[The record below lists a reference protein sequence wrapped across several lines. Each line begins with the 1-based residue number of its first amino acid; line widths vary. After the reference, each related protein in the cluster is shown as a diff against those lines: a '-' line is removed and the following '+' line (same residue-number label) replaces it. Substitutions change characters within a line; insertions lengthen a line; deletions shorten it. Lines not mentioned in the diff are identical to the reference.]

1 MKFPFKLKYLPLFT
15 ISVGLIGMLLRIWY
29 LACRDSYGLLPEVH
43 SGDVIC
49 YVIFACALIF
59 LFLASRQTPNDARYQ
74 RLFPA
79 SLRNAIG
86 CVIGAITI
94 IFTSLYDWIQANA
107 DNIPG
112 TQLTLPALILGLLAA
127 ACLLMLAMCRF
138 KGSRPSAI
146 LLLMPVI
153 YLMFHAVM
161 QARLW
166 SKETQASVIF
176 FPFMASIF
184 LLLNAYFLAAL
195 TVRQKGVRT
204 YVFFN
209 QVTLL
214 LCCISFSWESRLF
227 YMGMAAWVGLD
238 FCNIPKKI
246 RRRTETEE
254 EA

>member
-1 MKFPFKLKYLPLFT
+1 MKLPFNLKHLPLFT
-15 ISVGLIGMLLRIWY
+15 LGAGGLGMVLRIWY
-29 LACRDSYGLLPEVH
+29 LSCRDSNGLLPAVH

-49 YVIFACALIF
+49 YIIFACTLAL
-59 LFLASRQTPNDARYQ
+59 LFLCSRQVPNEARYHK
-74 RLFPA
+74 LFPA

-94 IFTSLYDWIQANA
+94 IFTSLYDMIHKTTLA
-107 DNIPG
+107 
-112 TQLTLPALILGLLAA
+112 LPALVLGLLAA
-127 ACLLMLAMCRF
+127 VCLLVLALCRF

-146 LLLMPVI
+146 LLLLPVV

-166 SKETQASVIF
+166 SSETQASVIF

-204 YVFFN
+204 YIFFN

-238 FCNIPKKI
+238 FCAIPRKA
-246 RRRTETEE
+246 RRQAEE

>member
-1 MKFPFKLKYLPLFT
+1 MKLPFKLKYLPLFT
-15 ISVGLIGMLLRIWY
+15 LGAGGLGMVLRIWY
-29 LACRDSYGLLPEVH
+29 LSSRDASGLLPAVH

-49 YVIFACALIF
+49 YVIFAAALAF
-59 LFLASRQTPNDARYQ
+59 LFLCSRQVPNEARYQ
-74 RLFPA
+74 KLFPG
-79 SLRNAIG
+79 SIRNAVG

-94 IFTSLYDWIQANA
+94 IFTSLYDMIHKTTLA
-107 DNIPG
+107 
-112 TQLTLPALILGLLAA
+112 LPAMILGIVAGI
-127 ACLLMLAMCRF
+127 CLLVLAMCRF

-146 LLLMPVI
+146 LLLMPVV

-166 SKETQASVIF
+166 SSETQASVIF

-184 LLLNAYFLAAL
+184 LLLNNYFLASL
-195 TVRQKGVRT
+195 TVKQKGVRT
-204 YVFFN
+204 YIFFN

-238 FCNIPKKI
+238 FCAIPKKAH
-246 RRRTETEE
+246 RHTEE

>member
-1 MKFPFKLKYLPLFT
+1 MKLPFKLKYLPLFT
-15 ISVGLIGMLLRIWY
+15 LGAGLIGMLLRFWY
-29 LACRDSYGLLPEVH
+29 LSCRDASGLLPSVH

-49 YVIFACALIF
+49 YVVFACMLVF
-59 LFLASRQTPNDARYQ
+59 LFLCSRQAPNEARYS

-86 CVIGAITI
+86 CLIGSLTI
-94 IFTSLYDWIQANA
+94 GFTSLYDFIQAVT
-107 DNIPG
+107 DDLPG
-112 TQLTLPALILGLLAA
+112 TQLTLPALILGILAA
-127 ACLLMLAMCRF
+127 ICLLVLSLCRF
-138 KGSRPSAI
+138 KGSRPSAV
-146 LLLMPVI
+146 LLLLPVV

-195 TVRQKGVRT
+195 TVRQKGVRA

-238 FCNIPKKI
+238 LCAFPKKAH
-246 RRRTETEE
+246 RTEAEE
-254 EA
+254 EV